1 MKVKILRF
9 KIEPHFFT
17 KKLISFFILEGSKN
31 LEIIEI
37 TPNYVIFQCELFIRD
52 TKEIIDRFKKNFPTI
67 ELVSEKELSMEEW
80 KRLRLSKLEVGKFK
94 FKPIFEKQ
102 ENEERFIYLDTLFG
116 AFGIDNH
123 PTTIICLEFIDRIEK
138 NYETAVDFGAGNG
151 ILSLALSM
159 INIKKIIAIDI
170 FFNYCLEIRQ
180 NCKINKISNIF
191 ILNGNSM
198 KIVKEVD
205 LLVSNV
211 PLSAFKDKNN
221 SILQSKFKEC
231 ILSGVKIEN
240 KDEFLEIIKT
250 NQIEIKEFA
259 EKEGWLGIKGVKT
272 LN

>member
-1 MKVKILRF
+1 MNVKILRF
-9 KIEPHFFT
+9 KIDSYLFT

-37 TPNYVIFQCELFIRD
+37 SPNYVIFQCELFIKN
-52 TKEIIDRFKKNFPTI
+52 TKEIINRFQKIFPAL
-67 ELVSEKELSMEEW
+67 ELVSEKELNIEEW
-80 KRLRLSKLEVGKFK
+80 KKLRLSKLEVGKFK
-94 FKPIFEKQ
+94 FEPIFEKQ
-102 ENEERFIYLDTLFG
+102 ENKEYFIYLDTLFG

-151 ILSLALSM
+151 ILSLALSK

-170 FFNYCLEIRQ
+170 FFNYCLEIKQ
-180 NCKINKISNIF
+180 NCKINNISNVF

-198 KIVKEVD
+198 KIIKDAD

-231 ILSGVKIEN
+231 ILSGIKREN
-240 KDEFLEIIKT
+240 KEEFLEIIKT
-250 NQIEIKEFA
+250 NQIEIKELA